1 MKNFFEHFK
10 TTIYSEFD
18 FLKNFGFTDFEEEEI
33 VYEYHI
39 ITRSN
44 NNIVIDFQIE
54 MISSTPI
61 WITINGI
68 SLEKI
73 FELHP
78 IFENYTF
85 ERDKLYNANFD
96 KFLSSDNSLF
106 LKNNQEIFFQKGFVL
121 NENYLMEAKKLL
133 IQNIDF
139 LQDPS
144 IYSNLQE
151 KISKQSKLALAE
163 YYKSFKKLFDHDN
176 KIVLDER
183 FLKLQFE
190 NHLLILETDKVSVE
204 LNSYDE
210 YKDFLISFSEM
221 EINQKNIVYKFEPK

>member
-18 FLKNFGFTDFEEEEI
+18 FLKNFGFADFEEEEI
-33 VYEYHI
+33 AYEYHI

-85 ERDKLYNANFD
+85 ERNKLYNDNFD
-96 KFLSSDNSLF
+96 KFLSSDNSQF
-106 LKNNQEIFFQKGFVL
+106 LKNNQKIFLEKGFIL
-121 NENYLMEAKKLL
+121 NENYLVEIKNLL
-133 IQNIDF
+133 IQNIEF

-163 YYKSFKKLFDHDN
+163 YYKAFKNLFDKEHN
-176 KIVLDER
+176 VLIEEE
-183 FLKLQFE
+183 FLKSQFE
-190 NHLLILETDKVSVE
+190 KQILIVETDKVTLE

-210 YKDFLISFSEM
+210 YKEFLIFLSEM
-221 EINQKNIVYKFEPK
+221 EINHESILYKFEPK

>member
-1 MKNFFEHFK
+1 MKNLFEHFK

-33 VYEYHI
+33 AYEYHI

-44 NNIVIDFQIE
+44 NSIVIDFQIE

-78 IFENYTF
+78 IFENYTL
-85 ERDKLYNANFD
+85 ERDKLYDNNFD
-96 KFLSSDNSLF
+96 KFLSSDNSRF
-106 LKNNQEIFFQKGFVL
+106 LKNNQKIFLERGFIV
-121 NENYLMEAKKLL
+121 NENYLVEVKNLL
-133 IQNIDF
+133 IQNIEF
-139 LQDPS
+139 LQDPA
-144 IYSNLQE
+144 IYSNIKE
-151 KISKQSKLALAE
+151 KISLQSKLALAE
-163 YYKSFKKLFDHDN
+163 YYKAFKNLFDN
-176 KIVLDER
+176 NRKVLIDEG
-183 FLKLQFE
+183 FLKSQFE
-190 NHLLILETDKVSVE
+190 KHLLIVETDKVTVE

-210 YKDFLISFSEM
+210 YKECLISLSEM
-221 EINQKNIVYKFEPK
+221 EINHESILYKFEPK

>member
-33 VYEYHI
+33 AFEYHI

-44 NNIVIDFQIE
+44 NNIEIDFQIE

-61 WITINGI
+61 CITINGI
-68 SLEKI
+68 ILEKI

-85 ERDKLYNANFD
+85 ERNKLYDDNFD
-96 KFLSSDNSLF
+96 KFLSSDNSRF
-106 LKNNQEIFFQKGFVL
+106 LKNNQKIFFEKGFIL
-121 NENYLMEAKKLL
+121 NENYLTEVKKLL
-133 IQNIDF
+133 IQNIEF
-139 LQDPS
+139 LQDS
-144 IYSNLQE
+144 AIYSNIKE
-151 KISKQSKLALAE
+151 KISLQCKLELTE
-163 YYKSFKKLFDHDN
+163 YYKAFKNLFDN
-176 KIVLDER
+176 KHNVLLEEG

-190 NHLLILETDKVSVE
+190 KHLLIVETDKVTVE
-204 LNSYDE
+204 FNSYEE
-210 YKDFLISFSEM
+210 YKEFLIFLSEM
-221 EINQKNIVYKFEPK
+221 EINHESVLYKFEPK